1 MAEQWVTH
9 KFGGSS
15 LADASG
21 YRAAASNLEG
31 STGVRRA
38 VVVSAM
44 AGMTDGL
51 IDLVELAGRRD
62 PLYEELADGLR
73 EKQTALAEELMA
85 GDHELIAQIE
95 KDWVD
100 IKDVLRASWVMHRGS
115 ESAVGT
121 VAGFG
126 EVWSARLLAAYLG
139 SQGIDATWL
148 DARDVLVVRSAGL
161 LPAVDW
167 DVSRARLDDWLDD
180 NDVDTVVITGFIA
193 SDPAGAPTTLG
204 RNGSDYSASIFASL
218 LGATEIVIWTD
229 VDGVLS
235 ADPRLVPQT
244 RVLDELSFNEA
255 IELAYFGAEVIHP

>member
-15 LADASG
+15 LADASA

-31 STGVRRA
+31 STGVGRA

-51 IDLVELAGRRD
+51 INLVELAGRRD

-85 GDHELIAQIE
+85 GNHELIAQIE

-100 IKDVLRASWVMHRGS
+100 IKDVLRASWVMHRVS

-126 EVWSARLLAAYLG
+126 EVWSARLLAAYLLTPPG
-139 SQGIDATWL
+139 STPAMSSSCAPLGCC
-148 DARDVLVVRSAGL
+148 
-161 LPAVDW
+161 LP
-167 DVSRARLDDWLDD
+167 S
-180 NDVDTVVITGFIA
+180 TGTLRGHN
-193 SDPAGAPTTLG
+193 STTGSTPTM
-204 RNGSDYSASIFASL
+204 
-218 LGATEIVIWTD
+218 WT
-229 VDGVLS
+229 
-235 ADPRLVPQT
+235 RW
-244 RVLDELSFNEA
+244 
-255 IELAYFGAEVIHP
+255 